1 MGMQK
6 DELIQLH
13 TLLIQLRAYIEEMC
27 GNDGR
32 SFKEY
37 EELAVTPY
45 HIYKSKRE
53 HTLAVFTLGK
63 GIAQLLSHK
72 GYPGFDKLSMRLQQ
86 MSERFKAPK
95 QR

>member
-1 MGMQK
+1 MQK

-13 TLLIQLRAYIEEMC
+13 TLMLQIKAYLEETC
-27 GNDGR
+27 GNDGK

-37 EELAVTPY
+37 EELAVSPCQ
-45 HIYKSKRE
+45 IYKSKRE

-72 GYPGFDKLSMRLQQ
+72 GYPGFDKLSARLDQIAN
-86 MSERFKAPK
+86 RFRKHK
-95 QR
+95 